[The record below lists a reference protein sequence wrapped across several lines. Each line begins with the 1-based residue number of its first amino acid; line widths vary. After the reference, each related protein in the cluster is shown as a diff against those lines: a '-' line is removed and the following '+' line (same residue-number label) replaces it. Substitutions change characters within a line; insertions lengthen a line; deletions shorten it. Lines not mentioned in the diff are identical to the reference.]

1 MNDKNKID
9 LSIEMYEDLK
19 ETLVKAIKNAKAGGV
34 GNAGWENTQLERI
47 ERLIEAAELSQGQI
61 AQLLERLQRHTAL
74 PGVKTEQE
82 REFADRYNTKEPWY
96 EMAKVNGNDV
106 NIYFDYRITYYRPDS
121 EPTSRDEWDTYIKW
135 EDNQGNSGYKMK
147 NQYHSQPYYP
157 LWAGNTLSFTGTC
170 LPQNAIDES
179 GSGTYFVLYKFRYG
193 YADNEINSY
202 DDSSIDI
209 SWAVDASGNSVNLPG
224 VDYIKI
230 YTGVNQENG
239 WLGECSTEIMGVE
252 DLHLLKEE
260 IHTRR

>member
-1 MNDKNKID
+1 MVAYDPDNLGPDNVQW
-9 LSIEMYEDLK
+9 YE
-19 ETLVKAIKNAKAGGV
+19 I
-34 GNAGWENTQLERI
+34 
-47 ERLIEAAELSQGQI
+47 QGS
-61 AQLLERLQRHTAL
+61 AHVD
-74 PGVKTEQE
+74 P
-82 REFADRYNTKEPWY
+82 TKEPWY

-239 WLGECSTEIMGVE
+239 WLWGMFDRNNGCGRPAFAQRGNTHKAIKTEITGNSSFLNFE
-252 DLHLLKEE
+252 NSFRF
-260 IHTRR
+260 TNS

>member
-1 MNDKNKID
+1 MVAYDPDNLGPDNVQW
-9 LSIEMYEDLK
+9 YE
-19 ETLVKAIKNAKAGGV
+19 I
-34 GNAGWENTQLERI
+34 
-47 ERLIEAAELSQGQI
+47 QGS
-61 AQLLERLQRHTAL
+61 AHVD
-74 PGVKTEQE
+74 P
-82 REFADRYNTKEPWY
+82 TKEPWY

-230 YTGVNQENG
+230 YRCQPRERLAWGMFDRNNG
-239 WLGECSTEIMGVE
+239 CGRPAFAQRGNTHKAIKTEITGNSSFLNFE
-252 DLHLLKEE
+252 NSFRF
-260 IHTRR
+260 TNS